1 MEKIK
6 VVTENKEYLI
16 CFENGFD
23 GLKDAVEKAGLT
35 GRKLCIIADTNVAPM
50 YAQQVVD
57 TLLESFSQI
66 DICTF
71 QAGENS
77 KNIHTITDFYDF
89 FMEKK
94 LDRKS
99 VIAGLGG
106 GVCGDMAGF
115 AAATYMRGVTFVQIP
130 TSLLAQVDSSVGGK
144 VGIDYRNGKNVV
156 GAFYQPDFVYI
167 NINTLK
173 TLPVREFN
181 AGMAEVIKYG
191 PIASPEFYQF
201 IKNNKVQ
208 IKALNEETMAKVIG
222 KCCKIKADVVSKD
235 EKEGGLREILNFGHT
250 IGHAIETVKE
260 FKLLHGECVA
270 IGMVAVLKICV
281 ERGYI
286 KQVFLDE
293 FIELLRY
300 FDLPVYAEGISAEA
314 VYSQMFFDK
323 KVKYN
328 KISFVLIKK
337 MGETLRT
344 DQVLEEEI
352 MMAIKYVIKNENVG
366 D

>member
-6 VVTENKEYLI
+6 VVTENKEYPI
-16 CFENGFD
+16 CFESDFC
-23 GLKDAVEKAGLT
+23 GLKDTVERAGLK
-35 GRKLCIIADTNVAPM
+35 GRKLCIIADTNVTPM
-50 YAQQVVD
+50 YAKNVAD
-57 TLLESFSQI
+57 TLSEMFSQI
-66 DICTF
+66 DIYTF
-71 QAGENS
+71 EAGENS
-77 KNIHTITDFYDF
+77 KNINTITDFYDF
-89 FMEKK
+89 FMDKK

-115 AAATYMRGVTFVQIP
+115 AAATYMRGVTFIQIP

-144 VGIDYRNGKNVV
+144 VGIDYKNGKNVV

-201 IKNNKVQ
+201 IKTNKVK
-208 IKALNEETMAKVIG
+208 IKALDEATMGTVIG
-222 KCCKIKADVVSKD
+222 ECCKIKADVVSKD

-260 FKLLHGECVA
+260 FTLLHGECVA
-270 IGMVAVLKICV
+270 IGMVAALKICV

-286 KQVFLDE
+286 TQEFLDE
-293 FIELLRY
+293 FMELLRY
-300 FDLPVYAEGISAEA
+300 FDLPVYADGISAEA
-314 VYSQMFFDK
+314 VYGQMFFDK
-323 KVKYN
+323 KVKNN

-337 MGETLRT
+337 IGETLRT
-344 DQVLEEEI
+344 DQVSEEEI
-352 MMAIKYVIKNENVG
+352 MMAIEYVIKNENVG